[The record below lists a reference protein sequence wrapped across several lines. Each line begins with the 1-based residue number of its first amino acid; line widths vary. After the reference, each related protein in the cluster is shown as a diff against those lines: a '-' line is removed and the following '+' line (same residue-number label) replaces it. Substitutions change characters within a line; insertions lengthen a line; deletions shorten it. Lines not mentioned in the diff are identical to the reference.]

1 MLKNKF
7 AILLAFILTLLLFNF
22 STLAQQKKK
31 YNVLFIAV
39 DDLNDWIGPLDGYK
53 GVKTPNIDKL
63 AKQGMNFT
71 RAYCAAPI
79 CNPSRTALLTGVRPS
94 TSGIYQNWE
103 PWRRA
108 LPNAITLPQYFI
120 ANGYEVVGVSKIF
133 HDAYNDS
140 ASWQTYYPQLRQL
153 TPEKRP
159 MNGYGNFD
167 WGPLQ
172 ANDEEMADYKHVQ
185 HGIDFLNEKHDKPF
199 FLAVGIKRPHLSWW
213 VPQKY
218 FDMYPLSTIVTPKV
232 IVNDLEDIPPIGVT
246 IAHKLPLGEMSEAN
260 RNMEDHKFIIEHDQW
275 KQAVQGYL
283 ACISFADAML
293 GRLLNALEKSSYKQ
307 NTIIVFFGDH
317 GWHLGQKEHWRK
329 FALWEEATR
338 VPFIMVAPG
347 IIKANSVCERTVN
360 LMDIYPTLISLCDLP
375 KKEGLEAIDITPLLK
390 NSKLQWD
397 HPSVTTYGQ
406 GNHSVRTERWRYIQ
420 YKDKTEELYDHDT
433 DPHEWKNLASDPKY
447 ADTIKMLSKWLP
459 RTNANPLIAVPDSV
473 TVRRRPQNLPDTI
486 QKRN

>member
-1 MLKNKF
+1 MHTNKNLFSSLIVML
-7 AILLAFILTLLLFNF
+7 ILIF
-22 STLAQQKKK
+22 SSTYSNAQEKKE

-71 RAYCAAPI
+71 RAYCPAPV

-108 LPNAITLPQYFI
+108 LPNAVTLPQYFMQ
-120 ANGYEVVGVSKIF
+120 NGYEVVGISKIF

-140 ASWQTYYPQLRQL
+140 ASWNKYYPQQRQV
-153 TPEKRP
+153 TPEKSP
-159 MNGYGNFD
+159 MNGFGNFD

-172 ANDEEMADYKHVQ
+172 VKDEEMADYKHVQ
-185 HGIDFLNEKHDKPF
+185 WGIDFLNEKHDKPF
-199 FLAVGIKRPHLSWW
+199 FLAVGIKRPHLPWW

-218 FDMYPLSTIVTPKV
+218 FDMYPLSGITTPK
-232 IVNDLEDIPPIGVT
+232 IIANDLDDIPPRGVS
-246 IAHKLPLGEMSEAN
+246 IAHGLPMGELNTAT
-260 RNMEDHKFIIEHDQW
+260 RNMGDHKFIVENDKW

-293 GRLLNALEKSSYKQ
+293 GRLLDAFEQSPYKK

-317 GWHLGQKEHWRK
+317 GWHLGEKEHWRK

-338 VPFIMVAPG
+338 VPFIIVAPG
-347 IIKANSVCERTVN
+347 VAKPNSLCERMVN
-360 LMDIYPTLISLCDLP
+360 LMDIYPTLISLCGLP
-375 KKEGLEAIDITPLLK
+375 AKHGLEAVDIMPLLK
-390 NSKLQWD
+390 NPKLPWD
-397 HPSVTTYGQ
+397 HPSITTYGY
-406 GNHSVRTERWRYIQ
+406 GNHSVRTERWRFIRYN
-420 YKDKTEELYDHDT
+420 DKTEELYDHDA
-433 DPHEWKNLASDPKY
+433 DPYEWKNLASDPKY
-447 ADTIKMLSKWLP
+447 ADTKKKLANWLP
-459 RTNANPLIAVPDSV
+459 EINVKPLIADSV
-473 TVRRRPQNLPDTI
+473 VMRRRAQMQDSVI
-486 QKRN
+486 RN